1 LTIYTFKTVR
11 IFRLAVCLSGIAAE
25 FEAKVL
31 VEALKQV
38 REAIGITKEKEVFK
52 PEYLK
57 RNKQD

>member
-1 LTIYTFKTVR
+1 M
-11 IFRLAVCLSGIAAE
+11 AVCLSGIAAE

-38 REAIGITKEKEVFK
+38 RKTIGSTKENEVFK

>member
-1 LTIYTFKTVR
+1 MATELE
-11 IFRLAVCLSGIAAE
+11 AE
-25 FEAKVL
+25 VL

-38 REAIGITKEKEVFK
+38 RETIGSTKEKEVFK